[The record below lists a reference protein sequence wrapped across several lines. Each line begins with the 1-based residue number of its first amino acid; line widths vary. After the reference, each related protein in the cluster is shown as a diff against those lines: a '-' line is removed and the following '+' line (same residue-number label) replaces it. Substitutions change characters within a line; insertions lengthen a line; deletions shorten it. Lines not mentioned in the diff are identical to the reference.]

1 MAKNTDG
8 TKKPIFKKWWFWAI
22 VIVIVVAAAAGS
34 QKPKVVDNTG
44 DTATQEQPADDQKQE
59 EASTED
65 LAPGTAVD
73 LGDGVTISVDSVE
86 TVTNFS
92 GENVVKAVVTYK
104 NGSDDTISYNMYDWK
119 GQDANGAAE
128 SSTGFV
134 AQDGSV
140 NDDMLSS
147 GDLSA
152 GGTKTANLYFKDG
165 TVEIQYSG
173 FAFSKDVKAS
183 WTVQ

>member
-73 LGDGVTISVDSVE
+73 LGDGATVVVNSVQTGLANYDGS
-86 TVTNFS
+86 TVICAN
-92 GENVVKAVVTYK
+92 VTYT
-104 NGSDDTISYNMYDWK
+104 NNSDDSITYNEYDWK
-119 GQDANGAAE
+119 GEDEGGAQE
-128 SSTGFV
+128 YGTFYS
-134 AQDGSV
+134 DGTDQL
-140 NDDMLSS
+140 NS
-147 GDLSA
+147 GTLA
-152 GGTKTANLYFKDG
+152 KGGTKTGNIYFKDG
-165 TVEIQYSG
+165 TVKIVFMG
-173 FAFSKDVKAS
+173 NFFSKDVQAS